1 MNKVLGSL
9 DSRRDKKNFLERND
23 QAFMIPKKFE
33 YQPVRR
39 DETELVQKPVLED
52 LESRKVKLGE
62 RLASL
67 RAESEEIWKSLEAA
81 EKTLLEMVNCADYD
95 TTRLGGLLCYHPLL
109 SYFLTSCKQLIW
121 NFCSESGSSKKRED
135 K

>member
-1 MNKVLGSL
+1 MHKVIGSL
-9 DSRRDKKNFLERND
+9 DSRRDKKHFLERND

-39 DETELVQKPVLED
+39 DETEAVQKPVLED

-62 RLASL
+62 RLGSL

-95 TTRLGGLLCYHPLL
+95 TTRYQDAVFAGSGKHKFISVCQLPCLAP
-109 SYFLTSCKQLIW
+109 FL
-121 NFCSESGSSKKRED
+121 
-135 K
+135 